1 MSEDDRTFGDASRRT
16 YLANERTYLAWL
28 RSALTA
34 LGVSIAVGRL
44 LPALLDVSP
53 VPFAALGIGFGL
65 LGLFLFVLGAI
76 RQRGVERALATG
88 VFAPLSGA
96 IVVGL
101 AVYGA
106 ALSVATL
113 VLVAMEL

>member
-1 MSEDDRTFGDASRRT
+1 MGTDDRTFGDASRRT

-28 RSALTA
+28 RSALAA

-53 VPFAALGIGFGL
+53 TPFVVLGIGFGL

-88 VFAPLSGA
+88 VFPPLSGVV
-96 IVVGL
+96 VVGL
-101 AVYGA
+101 AIYGA
-106 ALSVATL
+106 ALSLATL
-113 VLVAMEL
+113 VLVATEL